1 MCASA
6 VGFFLMPMSSNHD
19 VPPSASRRMPLSRRV
34 IWIVLALVFVGL
46 ALFLLLRS
54 KDNTEQGPNPWRGPV
69 AVRVEPARQENFQ
82 VQIQAI
88 GTVTPYVGVTVR
100 SRVDGELTR
109 VLVREGQQVEKGQ
122 LLAEI
127 DPQPY
132 RVQLSQSLGQQQ
144 QNLAQLKNAES
155 ELVRYRQLF
164 AQDAIARQ
172 QLDRQEALVQQLKGT
187 QQADQAQVDNAR
199 LQLSYTRIEAPTAGR
214 VGLRRV
220 DAGNLITAN
229 DANGLFTLLQTQPI
243 AVQFNVPESQVA
255 QVRTAHAAKKP
266 AIAEAWDRNM
276 RERLAQGRLDTLDN
290 QIDVATGTL
299 RLKARFENTDDRLF
313 PNQFINLRLAL
324 QTLNDVITIPSDA
337 VQHASRGSYVYVIK
351 DGKAQVRTLELGPS
365 SDGRIVVLKGIAKDE
380 AVVLEGLDRL
390 EEGKEV
396 ILVDAGS
403 AEPAAPASASTAAAS
418 R

>member
-6 VGFFLMPMSSNHD
+6 VGFFLIPMSSTQD
-19 VPPSASRRMPLSRRV
+19 VSPSASRRTPFSRRL
-34 IWIVLALVFVGL
+34 IWIALALLFIGL

-54 KDNTEQGPNPWRGPV
+54 KENPAQGPNPWRGPV
-69 AVRVEPARQENFQ
+69 AVRVEPARQENFE
-82 VQIQAI
+82 VKIQAI

-100 SRVDGELTR
+100 SRVDGELAR

-127 DPQPY
+127 DPRQY
-132 RVQLSQSLGQQQ
+132 RVQLAQAEGQKQ

-155 ELVRYRQLF
+155 ELARYQQLF
-164 AQDAIARQ
+164 KQDSIARQ
-172 QLDRQEALVQQLKGT
+172 QLERQEALVQQLRGT
-187 QQADQAQVDNAR
+187 QQSDQAQVDNAR
-199 LQLSYTRIEAPTAGR
+199 LQLSYTRIEAPIAGR

-220 DAGNLITAN
+220 DMGNLVTAN
-229 DANGLFTLLQTQPI
+229 DANGLFTLLQMQPI
-243 AVQFNVPESQVA
+243 AVQFNVPETQVE
-255 QVRTAHAAKKP
+255 QVRAAHAAKKP
-266 AIAEAWDRNM
+266 PVAEAWNRNM
-276 RERLAQGRLDTLDN
+276 RDRLAQGRLDTLDN

-299 RLKARFENTDDRLF
+299 RLKARFENADDRLF
-313 PNQFINLRLAL
+313 PNQFVNLRLAL
-324 QTLNDVITIPSDA
+324 ETLNDVITIPSDA
-337 VQHASRGSYVYVIK
+337 IQHASRGSYVYVVK
-351 DGKAQVRTLELGPS
+351 DGKARVRTVELGPS

-396 ILVDAGS
+396 ILVEAGS
-403 AEPAAPASASTAAAS
+403 AASATPAATTA